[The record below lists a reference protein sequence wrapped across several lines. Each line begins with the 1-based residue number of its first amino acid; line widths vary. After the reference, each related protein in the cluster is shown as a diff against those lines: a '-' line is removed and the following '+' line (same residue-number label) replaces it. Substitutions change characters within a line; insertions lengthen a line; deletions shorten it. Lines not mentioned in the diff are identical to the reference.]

1 MSAANPAVEPELQA
15 LVPATI
21 GVYATRLFHSAARI
35 EDRLAHYI
43 RHLPDTI
50 RTFGGMDISA
60 FGLAC
65 AGASFI
71 AGRDIEDELTAQAA
85 SEFDLPVITAAQAIR
100 LALKSRGV
108 HRLALVSAG
117 PPHLEESALRYFYD
131 AGFEIVSKVRVG
143 REASDPRRALEL
155 TNDDAL
161 QALRELDQSGADCIV
176 IGGTGLPTLRA
187 LEALRKETTLPLISG
202 NLALAWALTRA
213 VAPELAP
220 FTPIELLV

>member
-1 MSAANPAVEPELQA
+1 MSAANPTVEPELQA
-15 LVPATI
+15 LVPDTI
-21 GVYATRLFHSAARI
+21 GVYATRLFHAAARI

-60 FGLAC
+60 FGFAC

-71 AGRDIEDELTAQAA
+71 AGLDIEDELTEKAA

-100 LALKSRGV
+100 LSLKSRGV
-108 HRLALVSAG
+108 SRLALVSPG
-117 PPHLEESALRYFYD
+117 SPHLEENGLRYWRD
-131 AGFEIVSKVRVG
+131 AGFEVVSRVRVG
-143 REASDPRRALEL
+143 RGIDDLRRALEL
-155 TNDDAL
+155 TNDDTL

-176 IGGTGLPTLRA
+176 ISGTGLPSLRA
-187 LEALRKETTLPLISG
+187 LGTLRKETTLPLVSG

-213 VAPELAP
+213 MAPELAP
-220 FTPIELLV
+220 FSPIELLA